1 MRLQNHKLSASVNQR
16 EGTGIGSEPSAV
28 PPAAIGLARLG
39 NQANSSRYRRAA
51 DTTLMV
57 PHSRV
62 SQVCNFNIMYGA
74 LPRLQTQ

>member
-1 MRLQNHKLSASVNQR
+1 MRLQNHKLSASIECESERRQADGCPAGR
-16 EGTGIGSEPSAV
+16 HWARSARQSSGKLRTRYTGAQTQP
-28 PPAAIGLARLG
+28 
-39 NQANSSRYRRAA
+39 
-51 DTTLMV
+51 TLMV